1 MAGKDKPDVQA
12 LLSSLA
18 HELRR
23 RILRAM
29 KDGERLSPCELAE
42 LLEEPLT
49 GVSYHVHVLAENDVL
64 KPAGEKQ
71 VNGATQHFYRS
82 ALEVEWAKQVLAE
95 PEEAPPGDKS

>member
-29 KDGERLSPCELAE
+29 KNGERLSPCELSK
-42 LLEEPLT
+42 LLEEPLSS
-49 GVSYHVHVLAENDVL
+49 VSYHVHTLAGYGVL

-82 ALEVEWAKQVLAE
+82 ELEAEWAKQVLEE
-95 PEEAPPGDKS
+95 PEAPPADKS